1 MNTFAI
7 QIKSTPWNEGTA
19 CHVWT
24 LGCILKKK
32 KIKPKND
39 FWWNES
45 ERWVSSVDLF
55 WQYLFDLLWRK
66 YVWKIFQ
73 KKAQTVFIDFRSGP
87 QGLTLIMIGS
97 IHVLEVL
104 SIKMILSKWRLSKWR
119 LPGLTDNEEK
129 SIFKINYD
137 ISSIDKTM
145 VWNVKQK

>member
-1 MNTFAI
+1 MIFDEMNPRGGYHLMICFDNTFLI
-7 QIKSTPWNEGTA
+7 CCGENM
-19 CHVWT
+19 
-24 LGCILKKK
+24 
-32 KIKPKND
+32 
-39 FWWNES
+39 S
-45 ERWVSSVDLF
+45 ERF
-55 WQYLFDLLWRK
+55 FP
-66 YVWKIFQ
+66 I
-73 KKAQTVFIDFRSGP
+73 KAKMVFIDFRSWM
-87 QGLTLIMIGS
+87 QGFTLITIGS